1 MAIHS
6 SRQTFS
12 ILRTE
17 HIVELIQFIKKM
29 IFLEHVAVIADLK
42 TALGASCCPGAEDL
56 LPLYAVLKC
65 IFWTFVLYIKHYCD
79 RVVFFYN

>member
-1 MAIHS
+1 MRLYKTASSMAIHS

-42 TALGASCCPGAEDL
+42 LHSERLAVRVQKIYSLICCFKMHILDVC
-56 LPLYAVLKC
+56 YV
-65 IFWTFVLYIKHYCD
+65 Y
-79 RVVFFYN
+79 